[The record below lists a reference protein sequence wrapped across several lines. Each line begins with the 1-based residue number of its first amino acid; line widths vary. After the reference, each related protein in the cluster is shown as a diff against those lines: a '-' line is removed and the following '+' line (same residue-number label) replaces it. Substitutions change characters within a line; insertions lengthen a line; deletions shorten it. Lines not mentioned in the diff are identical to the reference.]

1 MLKKKLKDVYDLL
14 LKAKGTGR
22 CIVFDNYHENH
33 VKNFDDIPA
42 KIAMASDLTIHDTL
56 IAGTA
61 GLESALVGCKSIF
74 FDYYNS
80 SNNRFEGKDLNIVY
94 RDWNLLWE

>member
-1 MLKKKLKDVYDLL
+1 MLE
-14 LKAKGTGR
+14 AKGTGR
-22 CIVFDNYHENH
+22 CIIFDNYHENH

-42 KIAMASDLTIHDTL
+42 KINMASDLTIHDTL

-80 SNNRFEGKDLNIVY
+80 SNNRFEEKI
-94 RDWNLLWE
+94 